1 MRRVTHLTSA
11 HPRDDTRI
19 FLKECRSLQR
29 HGWDVSLVVADGRGN
44 AVCEDVKVF
53 DVGLFNG
60 RLGRF
65 RNAIQAIYRMAVAL
79 DSDVY
84 HLHDPELLLIALR
97 LKRLG
102 KVVIFD
108 SHEDVPRQIL
118 AKHYLH
124 PWARRLVSLAFARYQ
139 RHVCSQIDGVVAA
152 TPFIR
157 DEFLKIQSRTVDVC
171 NFPVIGELESDLA
184 WEDKAAEVCYVGGIA
199 GIRGIRELV
208 SAMER
213 VAPGVRLNLAG
224 AFAESLLEEQ
234 VRSSAGWSRVIYH
247 GTLDRAGVR
256 RVLGRSV
263 AGLVTL
269 HPVINYL
276 DALPIKMFEYM
287 AAGIPVI
294 ASDFKLWRTIV
305 EESSCGIC
313 VDPMDPAA
321 IADAIDFLVRNS
333 DVACRM
339 GRSGREAVKTRF
351 NWTNEE
357 AKLIRFYEQRLQ
369 ESGVLRG

>member
-19 FLKECRSLQR
+19 FLKECLSLHR
-29 HGWDVSLVVADGRGN
+29 HGMDVSLVVADGQGN
-44 AVCEDVKVF
+44 AVCERVKVF
-53 DVGLFNG
+53 DVGLVQG

-65 RNAIQAIYRMAVAL
+65 SKTVEDVYRQAVEL

-108 SHEDVPRQIL
+108 SHEDVPRQIM

-139 RHVCSQIDGVVAA
+139 AYVCNQIDGVITA

-157 DEFLKIQSRTVDVC
+157 DEFLKIQSNTIDVC
-171 NFPVIGELESDLA
+171 NFPVIGELESALTWA
-184 WEDKAAEVCYVGGIA
+184 DKASEVCYVGGIA
-199 GIRGIRELV
+199 SIRGIRELV
-208 SAMER
+208 QAMEQ
-213 VAPGVRLNLAG
+213 VSPNVRLNLVG
-224 AFAESLLEEQ
+224 AFAEPLVEEE
-234 VRSSAGWSRVIYH
+234 VRSHAGWSRVNCL
-247 GTLDRAGVR
+247 GTLDRSGVR
-256 RVLGRSV
+256 AVLGRSV

-305 EESSCGIC
+305 EGSACGIC

-321 IADAIDFLVRNS
+321 IAKAIDFLVS
-333 DVACRM
+333 HPDVAYRM
-339 GRSGREAVKTRF
+339 GQCGREAVMSRF

-357 AKLIRFYEQRLQ
+357 AKLLRFYEQRLA
-369 ESGVLRG
+369 